1 MSDSLRDYVY
11 EKFTSLRD
19 NGFMEVDL
27 VKLQYFT
34 REEIIEM
41 QGLRAEV
48 DRLLARLKPR
58 EERVL
63 RRRYGIGEDSNQ
75 TLEEVGSEFDVTR
88 ERIRQIQS
96 RAIFKLRKSAH
107 KSRLKPYLD
116 N

>member
-1 MSDSLRDYVY
+1 M
-11 EKFTSLRD
+11 
-19 NGFMEVDL
+19 
-27 VKLQYFT
+27 
-34 REEIIEM
+34 
-41 QGLRAEV
+41 
-48 DRLLARLKPR
+48 ARLKPR

-63 RRRYGIGEDSNQ
+63 RRRFGIGGDANQ

-96 RAIFKLRKSAH
+96 RALFKLKRSAH

>member
-1 MSDSLRDYVY
+1 
-11 EKFTSLRD
+11 
-19 NGFMEVDL
+19 
-27 VKLQYFT
+27 
-34 REEIIEM
+34 M